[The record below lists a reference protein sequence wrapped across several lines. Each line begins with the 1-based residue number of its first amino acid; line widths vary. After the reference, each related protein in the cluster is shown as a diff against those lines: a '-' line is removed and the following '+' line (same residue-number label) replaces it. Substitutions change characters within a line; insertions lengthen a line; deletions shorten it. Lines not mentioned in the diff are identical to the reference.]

1 MYFAVHWFLKM
12 FDQYKKENLHRKTYF
27 QTGGEMKRST
37 KFFMAATVV
46 NVLLSVTAT
55 FTTVLKEVRVVD
67 LVTFY
72 ATAFG
77 AGASVVSMVVS
88 LRNSK
93 SSTTE

>member
-1 MYFAVHWFLKM
+1 
-12 FDQYKKENLHRKTYF
+12 
-27 QTGGEMKRST
+27 MKRST

-46 NVLLSVTAT
+46 NVLLSVIAT
-55 FTTVLKEVRVVD
+55 FTTLLKEVSVVD

-77 AGASVVSMVVS
+77 AGASVVSTVVS

-93 SSTTE
+93 SETTA